1 MCLRRHCY
9 LLLANVDKDF
19 DLGAMDDIAKFDDP
33 RDKDVHTD
41 SDDSDVPDLED

>member
-1 MCLRRHCY
+1 MLPI
-9 LLLANVDKDF
+9 VDKDF